1 MGGQF
6 GIISTGGPYG
16 QMGGQS
22 QKGVKSVGTFSGVLG
37 ANCRGRGGGEQRAGR
52 PLRGQR
58 LSSSSKASQLG
69 NEAAPPS
76 VSLCRRSSGRL
87 DCQRQRGSQCDLRP
101 PGGGAVGFVVKIL
114 SRGADG

>member
-37 ANCRGRGGGEQRAGR
+37 ANCRGRGGGEGREATEGAAALLQQQGVSAG
-52 PLRGQR
+52 
-58 LSSSSKASQLG
+58 K
-69 NEAAPPS
+69 
-76 VSLCRRSSGRL
+76 
-87 DCQRQRGSQCDLRP
+87 
-101 PGGGAVGFVVKIL
+101 
-114 SRGADG
+114 